1 MPLAAFTGT
10 LGRKAAAHLLRR
22 ATFGPTKSDIDTFAA
37 YTPATALNV
46 LFQSTPEPPEP
57 VLPGTSAT
65 WLTTPPPP
73 MGEDDGDQQQY
84 LKQWWLGVMLNTK
97 VAAADRLPFS
107 TRERITYFL
116 HTHFTTI
123 QETVGSSRALYYQN
137 VMFRRFAL
145 DGSAPA
151 NVNIKQLAKKIC
163 IDNAMLVLLDGRLN
177 VKSNPNENFARE
189 VLELYTIGKGLS
201 GQIPDTGTP
210 GDYYYYTEHDVQT
223 AAKVLSGYDFDDTF
237 GTPDADTNLPRA
249 IVKLSGLVAN
259 QHENSVKTFSAR
271 LGTAVVT
278 PTVPTNPTEA
288 SVLDELDQLIDI
300 LFNQAET
307 ARHICRKIYRFYV
320 YHDITA
326 AIDSTIISDMV
337 TTLTSG
343 GFKIEPV
350 IKELLASQ
358 HFYDS
363 IDASVDND
371 NFGALIKSPLD
382 LVCGTLNFFE
392 FAMPDYTTNAASF
405 YMKAEAL
412 VSKLYDQGMNFMNP
426 YDVAG
431 YEAYHQYPLYNRHW
445 INTNALTQRYNFI
458 FLTMETDDMAA
469 SSVQIDLLAY
479 MKLRF
484 AANATDPDAFVREIV
499 SYIFPL
505 STETT
510 EITTA
515 RLDWFKARLLK
526 LGSAEAD
533 PLAFWVT
540 RWNTAYSIPG
550 NDVDT
555 RGMLQDMVNA
565 MMQSP
570 EYQLF

>member
-1 MPLAAFTGT
+1 MPLAAYSGT

-46 LFQSTPEPPEP
+46 LFQTTPEPAEP
-57 VLPGTSAT
+57 VLSGTSTT
-65 WLTTPPPP
+65 WLTSPPA
-73 MGEDDGDQQQY
+73 MGEEGGERQQY
-84 LKQWWLGVMLNTK
+84 VKQWWLGVMLNTN
-97 VAAADRLPFS
+97 VSAANRLPFS

-123 QETVGSSRALYYQN
+123 QETVRSSRALYYQN
-137 VMFRRFAL
+137 VMFRQFAF

-163 IDNAMLVLLDGRLN
+163 IDNAMLILLDGRLN
-177 VKSNPNENFARE
+177 VKGNPNENFARE

-210 GDYYYYTEHDVQT
+210 GDYFYYTEHDVQM
-223 AAKVLSGYDFDDTF
+223 AAKVLSGYDFDETF
-237 GTPDADTNLPRA
+237 GTIDTDTLLPRA
-249 IVKLSGLVAN
+249 IVKMNATVAN
-259 QHENSVKTFSAR
+259 QHDNTVKTFSAR
-271 LGTAVVT
+271 LGSAVVT
-278 PTVPTNPTEA
+278 PTVTPDPTEA
-288 SVLDELDQLIDI
+288 SVLNELDQFIDI

-326 AIDSTIISDMV
+326 TIDSTIISEMV
-337 TTLTSG
+337 TTLTSN

-371 NFGALIKSPLD
+371 NFGAIIKSPLD
-382 LVCGTLNFFE
+382 LICGTLNFFE
-392 FAMPDYTTNAASF
+392 YALPNYITNSASF
-405 YMKAEAL
+405 YMKTDHL
-412 VSKLYDQGMNFMNP
+412 ITRLYDQGMNFMNP

-431 YEAYHQYPLYNRHW
+431 YEAYHQFPLFNRHW

-458 FLTMETDDMAA
+458 FVVMETADVSAP
-469 SSVQIDLLAY
+469 SIQIDLLAY

-484 AANATDPDAFVREIV
+484 ATNATDPDAFVRELV
-499 SYIFPL
+499 SYVFPL
-505 STETT
+505 SVETT

-515 RLDWFKARLLK
+515 RLDWFKVCLLD
-526 LGSAEAD
+526 LGKAEPD
-533 PLAFWVT
+533 PLNFWVT

-550 NDVDT
+550 NDVDA